1 MICVQKLTFFNSV
14 CTLLCNSLKSPN
26 TVDGTIKT
34 ILFSLTAAVIVI
46 LWRWEVW
53 RREGWIRVKLQDFP
67 APVSTSVSD
76 FPRMDGGAIT
86 WKFWQKNPASPVLP
100 PPLTEAITVSM
111 GSLGSVESRGRWR
124 LQRFHFLCTS
134 YLMSYVLGFKW
145 LLHCLIGWW
154 TRIFAACTV
163 YSVWFT
169 VYTKCMPCPNI
180 KSLPCGTFD
189 VESVPYR
196 QPWSTLLCL
205 DFFALTGHLP
215 WVALTVVAVCFGLS
229 GNSKS
234 AIESAMV
241 QHDEKISCQGC

>member
-1 MICVQKLTFFNSV
+1 MKVRGLAEGRLDPREIAGFSSPSLNLRLRLPSNGWRGHNLKILAKKSRHPSPATPP
-14 CTLLCNSLKSPN
+14 SLKPLPSPWGAWDQWSRGGGGVCRGF
-26 TVDGTIKT
+26 TFCAPH
-34 ILFSLTAAVIVI
+34 ILCLMYWGS
-46 LWRWEVW
+46 
-53 RREGWIRVKLQDFP
+53 
-67 APVSTSVSD
+67 SD
-76 FPRMDGGAIT
+76 FY
-86 WKFWQKNPASPVLP
+86 
-100 PPLTEAITVSM
+100 TVWLVDE
-111 GSLGSVESRGRWR
+111 LGSS
-124 LQRFHFLCTS
+124 
-134 YLMSYVLGFKW
+134 
-145 LLHCLIGWW
+145 
-154 TRIFAACTV
+154 RIFAACTV

-241 QHDEKISCQGC
+241 KHDEKISCQGY